1 MHKRYAWILIA
12 LLLLPLLAA
21 AQETNPTTV
30 ILVRHAEKQS
40 DTDNP
45 DLSLDGQIRAQQL
58 IHILGSSEIR
68 GVYTTQYMRTQK
80 TAAPLAAF
88 LKVTPVEIDAA
99 KTDELIKHIFANH
112 KGEVVFVAGHSNTVP
127 EIIAA
132 LGAKIPPVEDWE
144 YDNLYIVTVTTPGKA
159 TVLRLKYGEVTK

>member
-1 MHKRYAWILIA
+1 MQKKIAWIFIVS
-12 LLLLPLLAA
+12 LLFPLFVS
-21 AQETNPTTV
+21 AQDTNPTTV
-30 ILVRHAEKQS
+30 IIVRHAEKQS

-45 DLSLDGQIRAQQL
+45 DLSIDGQIRAQQL
-58 IHILGSSEIR
+58 IHILGSSGIR
-68 GVYTTQYMRTQK
+68 GVYTSQYIRTQK
-80 TAAPLAAF
+80 TAAPLAAL
-88 LKVTPVEIDAA
+88 LKITPVEIDAA

-144 YDNLYIVTVTTPGKA
+144 YDNLYIVTVAAPGKA
-159 TVLRLKYGEVTK
+159 KVLRLKYGEVTK